1 MYPECNC
8 DDKFRTAEDYR
19 DHLPCPSRTRADKL
33 DKVFAKQREF
43 MDMLVEHDKFPEYP
57 VDLTTKP
64 GQRFFKEVAFNM
76 IEELMEASFTLKNR
90 QHKLS
95 DDTELD
101 FPHFVEELGD
111 ALAFFVEGLIV
122 CGITAEQIYAEYDRK
137 NAIVRKRLTDGY

>member
-1 MYPECNC
+1 M
-8 DDKFRTAEDYR
+8 
-19 DHLPCPSRTRADKL
+19 ADMLEKM
-33 DKVFAKQREF
+33 FARQREF

-95 DDTELD
+95 DDTD
-101 FPHFVEELGD
+101 FDREHFIEELGD
-111 ALAFFVEGLIV
+111 ALAFFIEGLIV
-122 CGITAEQIYAEYDRK
+122 CGITPEQIYDEYVRK
-137 NAIVRKRLTDGY
+137 NTIVKKRLQEGY